1 MIDELNE
8 LLFKMTLAGVDI
20 RRQEMSA
27 LKTKDY
33 VDGYLDAIDDM
44 RKFMA
49 EIIELRERK

>member
-1 MIDELNE
+1 MSNDMNE
-8 LLFKMTLAGVDI
+8 LLYKMTLAGVDI

-49 EIIELRERK
+49 VITEQKEKK